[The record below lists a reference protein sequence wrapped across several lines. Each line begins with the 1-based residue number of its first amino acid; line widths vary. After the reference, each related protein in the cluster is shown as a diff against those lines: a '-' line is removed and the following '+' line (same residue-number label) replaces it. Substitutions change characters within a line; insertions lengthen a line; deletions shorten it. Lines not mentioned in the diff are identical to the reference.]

1 MYIKKSLSK
10 NPFKEEKMTFGF
22 FRTKWDQADQIEE
35 ATKNPFC
42 RLSQFKINGTR
53 KKFLRFMNSFRSTGL
68 IYYGDEARE
77 NEFFFDR
84 ILYEYP
90 ELVLRISRLKLKPHD
105 DESIPILLDMFMG
118 DAAYYGFD
126 ETDLPPVLQCHWHA
140 AQRDHDRQL
149 AQTSEF
155 GV

>member
-77 NEFFFDR
+77 NELFFDR
-84 ILYEYP
+84 VLYEYP

-105 DESIPILLDMFMG
+105 DKSIPILLDMFMG

-126 ETDLPPVLQCHWHA
+126 ETDLPPVLLCHWYA
-140 AQRDHDRQL
+140 VQRDHDEQL
-149 AQTSEF
+149 A
-155 GV
+155 